1 MFQAQVNRRSAN
13 APMRQSS
20 GIPSRLDAQA
30 FGRLYDNNVGK
41 VYKYIYYKVGTAV
54 QAEDLTAQVFMK
66 AWEASDRYQWTERPF
81 SAWLFRIAH
90 NLVVDHF
97 RSQRD
102 TLSIEGL
109 PFEIDAH
116 ADSLDVQAQ
125 RKLTA
130 AELKKAIARLTD
142 SQQQVIVLK
151 FLEGYSTEE
160 TARIM
165 GKDQGAIRAL
175 QHRALTALQR
185 TCRPWAFGG
194 YPWV

>member
-1 MFQAQVNRRSAN
+1 MFPAQVKYR
-13 APMRQSS
+13 PMRVAPRPSS
-20 GIPSRLDAQA
+20 ARPRALDAQA
-30 FGRLYDNNVGK
+30 FGRLYDSNVSK
-41 VYKYIYYKVGTAV
+41 VYRYIYYKVGTAM

-66 AWEASDRYQWTERPF
+66 AWEALDRYRWTQRPF

-97 RSQRD
+97 RTQRD

-116 ADSLDVQAQ
+116 AESLDILAQ

-130 AELKKAIARLTD
+130 AELKKAISRLTD

-165 GKDQGAIRAL
+165 RKDPGAVRAL

-185 TCRPWAFGG
+185 TCRPWASGG
-194 YPWV
+194 YPW

>member
-1 MFQAQVNRRSAN
+1 MFQAQTKHRAIHPMDRPSSAQPQ
-13 APMRQSS
+13 A
-20 GIPSRLDAQA
+20 LDAQA
-30 FGRLYDNNVGK
+30 FARLYDRNVSK

-54 QAEDLTAQVFMK
+54 QAEDLTAQAFMK
-66 AWEASDRYQWTERPF
+66 AWEASDRYRWTQRPF

-97 RSQRD
+97 RTRRD
-102 TLSIEGL
+102 ALSIEGL

-116 ADSLDVQAQ
+116 SESLDALAQ
-125 RKLTA
+125 RHLTA
-130 AELKKAIARLTD
+130 AELRKAIGRLTD

-165 GKDQGAIRAL
+165 RKDAGAVRAL

-185 TCRPWAFGG
+185 TCHSWAAGG
-194 YPWV
+194 YPW